1 MARARLLAIGT
12 LTASSALA
20 TLALAQVHGGRR
32 PAPARPKPTA
42 AVVDSGSETTS
53 APAPSASASAA
64 PVAFPPS
71 DAGAIP
77 PPAGDVT
84 DGGGRLSPL
93 NPAPNEFSDAGPQAS
108 SIDYDKLL
116 ADVASLRARVA
127 AVTDTLFHSRIAV
140 AIETSGSHG
149 RVASLS
155 VSLDDGIVWT
165 SPPAFRADSPTVVYE
180 HAVAPGH
187 HAVSVEAE
195 RRDDRN
201 DTFRSMQRSRFI
213 VDVPADLRLGVEIKL
228 SDDSNMANDFPSG
241 KSGDYAL
248 SVRMSAKAQ
257 PAAGK

>member
-1 MARARLLAIGT
+1 MATARLLAIGT
-12 LTASSALA
+12 LAASSALA
-20 TLALAQVHGGRR
+20 TLALAQAHGGRR
-32 PAPARPKPTA
+32 PLPPPKPKPPT
-42 AVVDSGSETTS
+42 AVVDSGAETIS
-53 APAPSASASAA
+53 APAPSGSASAA
-64 PVAFPPS
+64 PAVLPPG
-71 DAGAIP
+71 DAGVVPA
-77 PPAGDVT
+77 PPADMS

-93 NPAPNEFSDAGPQAS
+93 NPAPNEFADAGPQAS

-201 DTFRSMQRSRFI
+201 DTFRSTQRSRFV
-213 VDVPADLRLGVEIKL
+213 VDVPVDLRLAVEIKL

-241 KSGDYAL
+241 KSGDYSL

-257 PAAGK
+257 PAGK